1 MHYTMIVHFLLG
13 RPISRVLVPFSSTSW
28 LSVKLR
34 HRVGTLTIL
43 PQISTTVLAI
53 VQATV
58 QALLDMVVVYNQRP
72 ARMTWSHK
80 KLQVCYLKPLCL
92 PWFCRNKS
100 TTVKWGYFGHTLF
113 LIKDIDFETKRTMTR
128 PSIYGYNEM
137 LALRFLKSLFPHR
150 KKCVFEVTLIYGMR
164 IVGLPTRPDQI
175 IEADRFYAG
184 HELMLMSQF

>member
-1 MHYTMIVHFLLG
+1 
-13 RPISRVLVPFSSTSW
+13 
-28 LSVKLR
+28 
-34 HRVGTLTIL
+34 
-43 PQISTTVLAI
+43 
-53 VQATV
+53 
-58 QALLDMVVVYNQRP
+58 
-72 ARMTWSHK
+72 
-80 KLQVCYLKPLCL
+80 
-92 PWFCRNKS
+92 
-100 TTVKWGYFGHTLF
+100 
-113 LIKDIDFETKRTMTR
+113 MTR